1 MSSQA
6 LMISKT
12 DYEDKKEYWDY
23 QRLLEFNKEALK
35 HKLLKVQGK
44 VFTPMGELS
53 TDDLFDDIWSKIS
66 SDELEKPLQVGYQR
80 MLNIDLN
87 GKVTL
92 MHLNK

>member
-6 LMISKT
+6 LMITKT